1 MDLASDEP
9 VLIAIPKVLIP
20 RSIAIGA
27 TVEIIGAA
35 TAAAPAPAIA
45 IITLSYINEEG
56 HSSCR
61 LGGHFLSLSSVGLC
75 LPLWLHRAH
84 KKARHIRRALFTARV
99 A

>member
-1 MDLASDEP
+1 MERWFNQASDGRGEAALFASLEALRSERCGFYPAGTWFGLSFCASVMDLASDEP

-45 IITLSYINEEG
+45 IITLSYIN
-56 HSSCR
+56 
-61 LGGHFLSLSSVGLC
+61 
-75 LPLWLHRAH
+75 
-84 KKARHIRRALFTARV
+84 
-99 A
+99 